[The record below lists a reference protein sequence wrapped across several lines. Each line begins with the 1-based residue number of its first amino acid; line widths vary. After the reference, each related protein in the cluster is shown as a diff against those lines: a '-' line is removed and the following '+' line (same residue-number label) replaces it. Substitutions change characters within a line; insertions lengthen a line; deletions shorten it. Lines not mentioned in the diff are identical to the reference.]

1 MLQFKKLLILVL
13 VFLILVSCVT
23 DPGTGNPD
31 NKGNA
36 AASVFSGRFDFPL
49 FSLEPPALQSVMR
62 DVPEDDEIEVK
73 MGLFQQDVRIGA
85 DGRIERQVSCIYTIT
100 GDSALDEWGSTNVGW
115 SPWFENRPRIHV
127 KITNPDGMT
136 WEMTDSDAVEQSAKN
151 SDPVLFSDRKV
162 LRLPFA
168 GVRAGSIVELSFT
181 ISEHRPF
188 FDAGVSRRLFMHLNV
203 QTGKDVAF
211 ITARL
216 DQPFI
221 VCVDI
226 LLLLSVLFHGGYGVV
241 SICNDYLTSVQVR
254 RSCMLGV
261 IVILTMF
268 ALQGIRLIVTA

>member
-1 MLQFKKLLILVL
+1 V
-13 VFLILVSCVT
+13 
-23 DPGTGNPD
+23 
-31 NKGNA
+31 
-36 AASVFSGRFDFPL
+36 
-49 FSLEPPALQSVMR
+49 
-62 DVPEDDEIEVK
+62 
-73 MGLFQQDVRIGA
+73 
-85 DGRIERQVSCIYTIT
+85 IT
-100 GDSALDEWGSTNVGW
+100 GDRKILWEIFQGWSTVARNRGRDYLICWLHRVTGCLLLFYVLLHINTLSALATPEVFQKKAALFNAPFMVFLEWLLALPVIFHCVNGGRVIIYELFDTRWDPRLSRIVFGTCSGFMVLLGYFMIIGDQQVSAHFYWLNTMLASAFIAYLTIARIRSTRTSMVWKLQRITGS
-115 SPWFENRPRIHV
+115 F
-127 KITNPDGMT
+127 
-136 WEMTDSDAVEQSAKN
+136 
-151 SDPVLFSDRKV
+151 LF
-162 LRLPFA
+162 L
-168 GVRAGSIVELSFT
+168 IVPA
-181 ISEHRPF
+181 HM
-188 FDAGVSRRLFMHLNV
+188 LFMHLNV